1 MNLSY
6 RCIAWKIQF
15 WIWAKNTL
23 FWNHFSLNI
32 KYLPQCLWRT
42 KLYFIL
48 YYEVAFNLYSIQIF
62 LLNLGIKIIKPNS
75 FIVIFFIYHVCSNKS
90 SYLYWHQ
97 LIYIISNLKLI
108 PFSWK
113 RLRHPFF
120 SHFQC
125 FYPIANPIWSE
136 LDQSSS
142 AHKTVGS
149 LKQHGRI
156 ARAGELYPSS
166 IIVYF

>member
-1 MNLSY
+1 M
-6 RCIAWKIQF
+6 
-15 WIWAKNTL
+15 
-23 FWNHFSLNI
+23 
-32 KYLPQCLWRT
+32 
-42 KLYFIL
+42 
-48 YYEVAFNLYSIQIF
+48 
-62 LLNLGIKIIKPNS
+62 PNS
-75 FIVIFFIYHVCSNKS
+75 FILIFFIYHVCSNKS

-97 LIYIISNLKLI
+97 VIYIISNLKLI

-149 LKQHGRI
+149 LEEMFLCLYTEWNLGERRYPIQVTSEQKIHLAPLKGMIKSFLRI
-156 ARAGELYPSS
+156 HLKGSAENSGQINCMFSIPS
-166 IIVYF
+166 

>member
-1 MNLSY
+1 M
-6 RCIAWKIQF
+6 
-15 WIWAKNTL
+15 
-23 FWNHFSLNI
+23 
-32 KYLPQCLWRT
+32 
-42 KLYFIL
+42 
-48 YYEVAFNLYSIQIF
+48 AFNLYPTQIF
-62 LLNLGIKIIKPNS
+62 LLNLGIIIDMPNS
-75 FIVIFFIYHVCSNKS
+75 FILIFFIHHVCSNKS

-149 LKQHGRI
+149 LKQHSRR
-156 ARAGELYPSS
+156 ARARELYPVTSN
-166 IIVYF
+166 IVPIFLYNFLWNEFSKKCDKTSNSMTLKCSKLGLDVSFLC